1 MGMRDTQNEVRPIE
15 LPSAAMQEVHK
26 KVEQF
31 AGIDVP
37 ILITGETGVGKEIVA
52 REIHRTSGRNGNPF
66 KAINCSTLQ
75 TNGLFESEIFGHE
88 RGAFTGATH
97 RRTGA
102 FEEVDTGTLFL
113 DEIGDMPIEVQPK
126 FLRVLESQEFTRL
139 GGNKV
144 IRTDV
149 RVIAATNKDIK
160 AEIESK
166 TFREDLYYRL
176 GIFEIHIP
184 PLRERRE
191 DILPLADAF
200 RSEYSREH
208 RKNVVRISDEACD
221 FLERAVWRGNIRELR
236 SEIQKAVVSAETDEI
251 TVSNLPCDIV
261 ITPKIAAFERGQDS
275 GTVSAIP
282 GEVRQILAMLSVEEF
297 VLLFGG
303 VPKSVWRVLPEKVKW
318 RVIGDASA
326 YLSELLGGQE
336 EVVRIRGLDMKQIQR
351 RVAQQRLE
359 EFGTMS
365 AAADSLGVDPRTLNS
380 YRKRDDVGQ

>member
-1 MGMRDTQNEVRPIE
+1 MRDTQNEVRPIE